1 MRSVRVAA
9 LTILGL
15 VGICTGLAGAAG
27 ASAEAPAEPRS
38 GAPKSPA
45 YEKPFLS
52 RGSASLGGYMD
63 FQFGADDRGSGFDL
77 ARFVPFIYA
86 RVSDRVHLASEI
98 EFEHGG
104 FVTGEDEATDGE
116 IKVEFATI
124 DFAVAEALN
133 FRGGLI
139 LSPLGRLNE
148 LHDAPMLDLTERPL
162 VDRFVIPTTLSESGL
177 GLYGTAYPSEQVVVN
192 YEAYLVNGFD
202 QDVLVLDGSTTP
214 LRAVLDLHEGRGSA
228 AGDNNNSRAFV
239 GRVGLSPRLGT
250 EVGLS
255 VHTGKFDDAGTERLT
270 LAAVDARFARGRF
283 ELVGEGALARTGK
296 LDLQGAGDAVAS
308 ERAKAAGFY
317 AEVRLHVLAG
327 AIRSL
332 PQSVF
337 TAAARADYVDRD
349 ANVAGAD
356 RERLTLG
363 INFRPSEETA
373 VKNDVL
379 FDRGRA
385 AGGTEWGD
393 SETSYRFSVAT
404 YF

>member
-1 MRSVRVAA
+1 MRFVRVAA
-9 LTILGL
+9 LVILGS
-15 VGICTGLAGAAG
+15 VGICAGSAGGAA
-27 ASAEAPAEPRS
+27 ATEAPS
-38 GAPKSPA
+38 GADSASPA
-45 YEKPFLS
+45 SPTYQKPFLS

-63 FQFGADDRGSGFDL
+63 FQFGADDRESGFDL

-116 IKVEFATI
+116 IRVEFATI
-124 DFAVAEALN
+124 DFAVSEALN

-148 LHDAPMLDLTERPL
+148 FHDAPMLDLTERPL
-162 VDRFVIPTTLSESGL
+162 VDRFIIPTTLSESGL

-202 QDVLVLDGSTTP
+202 QDVLVLGGSTTP

-228 AGDNNNSRAFV
+228 AGDNNNDRAFV

-250 EVGLS
+250 EIGLS
-255 VHTGKFDDAGTERLT
+255 VHTGKFDDAGTDRLT
-270 LAAVDARFARGRF
+270 LAAVDAHFAQGPF

-317 AEVRLHVLAG
+317 AEGRLHVLAG

-337 TAAARADYVDRD
+337 TAVARADYVDRD

-356 RERLTLG
+356 QERLTLG
-363 INFRPSEETA
+363 VNFRPTEETA
-373 VKNDVL
+373 IKNDIL
-379 FDRGRA
+379 FDRART
-385 AGGTEWGD
+385 AGDTKWGD
-393 SETSYRFSVAT
+393 TGTSYRFSVAT